1 MADSNNNELECARCG
16 EVFHMA
22 LTRCPHCGV
31 NVYEPEDSL
40 PPQNKTLV
48 NIKNALRMPF
58 AIFAGWFITAFV
70 GLLIY
75 LPIRFAVTESPTV
88 TFVALLATGTLS
100 VGGFAGGFIYQR
112 ISQEKNNFG
121 NISQILF
128 SIFLGIVVFLTEGG
142 SPFLWLLLS
151 ILGLLGMGAA
161 SFFGI
166 KVADKMLRQAM
177 IDDLFAP
184 VVESQKRYEE
194 LLTKV
199 GHDRAVA
206 ERLIEHERDFT
217 PKATRY
223 KLIEHAIKRWNRDNR
238 IN

>member
-1 MADSNNNELECARCG
+1 
-16 EVFHMA
+16 MA
-22 LTRCPHCGV
+22 LTRCPNCGV

-40 PPQNKTLV
+40 PPQNETLT
-48 NIKNALRMPF
+48 NIQNALRRPF
-58 AIFAGWFITAFV
+58 AIFVGWFITAFV

-75 LPIRFAVTESPTV
+75 LPIRFAITESPTEV
-88 TFVALLATGTLS
+88 FVVLLATSTLS

-121 NISQILF
+121 NLSQILF
-128 SIFLGIVVFLTEGG
+128 SVFLGSLVLLTEGG
-142 SPFLWLLLS
+142 SRFLWLIPS
-151 ILGLLGMGAA
+151 VLGLLVMGVA

-166 KVADKMLRQAM
+166 RVADKMLRQAM

-184 VVESQKRYEE
+184 VVESQKRYQE

-199 GHDRAVA
+199 GHDRTVA
-206 ERLIEHERDFT
+206 ERLIEHERQLA

-223 KLIEHAIKRWNRDNR
+223 KLIENAIKRWNRDNR
-238 IN
+238 IV